1 MTHDV
6 ATDTGGNDLPRR
18 DGGDL
23 GPEELRDV
31 EERARLVIE
40 QAPLGMAVVD
50 TAGRFLSVNRA
61 LCQLTGWTE
70 PELLSMSFQD
80 VTHPDDLAGD
90 LEMASALLSGRRDR
104 YAVDERYRKADGT
117 YIWVHVSVSLGRDE
131 EGRAVCYI
139 FHVQDIEARR
149 QSEEELARL
158 VLTDP
163 LTGLANRRLLIDRLE
178 HAQRRRARTGDE
190 IAVIV
195 VDLDD
200 LKTTNRELGHG
211 IGDRV
216 LCELARRLGE
226 TVRQDDTI
234 SRYGSDEFVL
244 CCSLTDAVHYSR
256 LVERVQRVC
265 RAPLVL
271 GGEIIPVSASVG
283 GVLVS
288 PHETALE
295 ALDRADLAMH
305 HDKAERK
312 GATLEV
318 LSSL

>member
-1 MTHDV
+1 MTQDV
-6 ATDTGGNDLPRR
+6 ATEPSESEVRR
-18 DGGDL
+18 DPGVLDGD
-23 GPEELRDV
+23 EIRRA
-31 EERARLVIE
+31 EERALIVLE

-61 LCQLTGWTE
+61 LCLLTGWSE
-70 PELLSMSFQD
+70 SELLAMSFQD
-80 VTHPDDLAGD
+80 VTHPDDLGRD
-90 LEMASALLSGRRDR
+90 LEMASALLSGRRER

-117 YIWVHVSVSLGRDE
+117 YIWVHVAVSLGRDE
-131 EGRAVCYI
+131 EGRVVCYI

-163 LTGLANRRLLIDRLE
+163 LTGLANRRLLLDRLE
-178 HAQRRRARTGDE
+178 HAQRRRKRAGGE

-200 LKTTNRELGHG
+200 LKSTNRELGHG

-226 TVRQDDTI
+226 AVREDDTI
-234 SRYGSDEFVL
+234 SRSGSDEFVL
-244 CCSLTDAVHYSR
+244 CCTLTDAVHYGS
-256 LVERVQRVC
+256 LLERVQRVC
-265 RAPLVL
+265 SAPLVL
-271 GGEIIPVSASVG
+271 GGEVIPVSASVG

-288 PHETALE
+288 SEEAATDALE
-295 ALDRADLAMH
+295 RADLAMH
-305 HDKAERK
+305 NDKAERR
-312 GATLEV
+312 AILEAAA
-318 LSSL
+318 S